1 LPDENGE
8 EMLDDSDKEPL
19 NQYEAK
25 DIATYAM
32 DITKDVI
39 EVTKDVNCG
48 KIIAKSVCSQKWTA
62 GHPNQVASWDRYA
75 PYP

>member
-1 LPDENGE
+1 MPDENGE
-8 EMLDDSDKEPL
+8 EMLDDSDKEPP

-48 KIIAKSVCSQKWTA
+48 KVIAMCCIIGFGVVI
-62 GHPNQVASWDRYA
+62 VAINRCIYTCL
-75 PYP
+75 